1 MVPISYLWIQY
12 LGHCKLCK
20 YSPDENIIDMWK
32 KIIIIP
38 ILRLWSRVGL
48 TSECLFWWVQIRYWK
63 KCHLKRT
70 SLQDFVM
77 IIIFQIS
84 TDAET
89 GKTRV
94 SRINGHVHSIPGKEV
109 RRNLRDHKCLID
121 KFSVDNLRASLHLSQ
136 SLAKKI
142 SFSSN
147 SMLVEWLMVYANK
160 VFRKWLTW

>member
-1 MVPISYLWIQY
+1 
-12 LGHCKLCK
+12 
-20 YSPDENIIDMWK
+20 
-32 KIIIIP
+32 
-38 ILRLWSRVGL
+38 
-48 TSECLFWWVQIRYWK
+48 
-63 KCHLKRT
+63 
-70 SLQDFVM
+70 M

-109 RRNLRDHKCLID
+109 GRHLRDHTFLMD

-136 SLAKKI
+136 SLAKKV

-147 SMLVEWLMVYANK
+147 SMLVE
-160 VFRKWLTW
+160 